1 MYKDILK
8 GFKMQNFEVKKT
20 LTGTLRKMKVGKTIR
35 IKNKDFRITSAY
47 SSKNRLKR
55 EGIIIDISQK
65 GLIDEYDVTRLA

>member
-1 MYKDILK
+1 MYRNED
-8 GFKMQNFEVKKT
+8 GVMETPFVTKKT
-20 LTGTLRKMKVGKTIR
+20 LTGTLRKMKVGKTMR
-35 IKNKDFRITSAY
+35 I

>member
-1 MYKDILK
+1 MYRNED
-8 GFKMQNFEVKKT
+8 GVMETPFVTKKT
-20 LTGTLRKMKVGKTIR
+20 LTETLRRMKVGQTMR
-35 IKNKDFRITSAY
+35 IKNRDFRITSAY